1 MMHLIL
7 PIKLVRQYYYTQG
20 PKDYTHCIYRHFL
33 VSQRK
38 YNVSQRQTGRSNS
51 MKKLFALVMVFSL
64 ITSFLLAN
72 SLELG
77 SPAPQLKVLTDEGIT
92 LDLGEALSAGT
103 TLIFF
108 YPKAMTP
115 GCVKQ
120 ACSLRDGWDELQ
132 ARNVQ
137 IFGVSKDTV
146 KTQAQFRDKY
156 TLPFTLLADTDRKI
170 ANAFSKPMIRQ
181 AYLFKDGILV
191 WRDLMA
197 ATSKQAT
204 DVLAALDELEPNS

>member
-1 MMHLIL
+1 
-7 PIKLVRQYYYTQG
+7 
-20 PKDYTHCIYRHFL
+20 
-33 VSQRK
+33 
-38 YNVSQRQTGRSNS
+38 
-51 MKKLFALVMVFSL
+51 MKKLFALVMIFSF

-103 TLIFF
+103 TLVFF

-115 GCVKQ
+115 GCVAQ

-132 ARNVQ
+132 ARNVK

-156 TLPFTLLADTDRKI
+156 TLPFTLLADTDGKI
-170 ANAFSKPMIRQ
+170 ADAFSKGRWSRQ
-181 AYLFKDGILV
+181 AYLFRDGILV

-197 ATSKQAT
+197 ATSNQAT
-204 DVLAALDELEPNS
+204 EVIAALDELKSSS

>member
-1 MMHLIL
+1 
-7 PIKLVRQYYYTQG
+7 
-20 PKDYTHCIYRHFL
+20 
-33 VSQRK
+33 
-38 YNVSQRQTGRSNS
+38 
-51 MKKLFALVMVFSL
+51 MKKLFVLVMIFSF

-77 SPAPQLKVLTDEGIT
+77 SPAPQLKVLTDQGT
-92 LDLGEALSAGT
+92 ALDLGEALSVGT
-103 TLIFF
+103 TLVFF

-132 ARNVQ
+132 SRNVS
-137 IFGVSKDTV
+137 IFGVSSDTA

-156 TLPFTLLADTDRKI
+156 TLPFTLLADTDGQI
-170 ANAFSKPMIRQ
+170 ADAFNKSRWSRQ
-181 AYLFKDGILV
+181 AYIFKDGILV
-191 WRDLMA
+191 WRDLKA

-204 DVLAALDELEPNS
+204 EILAALDELEPNS